1 MRILVWLLRLAV
13 FFVLFAFA
21 LNNQQDTVVRWFFG
35 YQWQAPTVIVVLSA
49 FAAGCVF
56 TLAALL
62 PRWRRHRLAAPAG
75 GPGARPHKADD
86 GRSPAAGSDR
96 VDATAPTTLPPPVH
110 PPREGL

>member
-13 FFVLFAFA
+13 FFVLLAFA

-56 TLAALL
+56 TLVALL
-62 PRWRRHRLAAPAG
+62 PRWRRHRPAAPAG
-75 GPGARPHKADD
+75 GAGVRPHKTDEGRPSAAD
-86 GRSPAAGSDR
+86 SDR
-96 VDATAPTTLPPPVH
+96 VDVTAPATLPPPVH